1 MALPLMAIPGLLQ
14 AVGGLIQGI
23 FGGGA
28 RRKAQKELEGMVN
41 KYQPNSSI
49 MDYYNKALSKY
60 SSNPYTSQF
69 YQNQQNQIQRNLA
82 TGVSALQD
90 RRSALAGIGKS
101 VQIANDA
108 TARAGANAEQQ
119 QRQDLGILGAA
130 TGMKAGEDRRKFDM
144 KYNLLAQKAGQSA
157 STGNMG
163 YRNIFGGLSN
173 LANVNWGE
181 KKYHPSDIT
190 ASNKPKKNLNYIPS
204 DEQLIP

>member
-1 MALPLMAIPGLLQ
+1 MGLLFAAIPGILQ
-14 AVGGLIQGI
+14 AGGGLIQGI

-41 KYQPNSSI
+41 NYQPNASI

-144 KYNLLAQKAGQSA
+144 KYNLTAQKAGQSA
-157 STGNMG
+157 TTENMG
-163 YRNIFGGLSN
+163 YKNIFGGLSN
-173 LANVNWGE
+173 LSMILGNKE
-181 KKYHPSDIT
+181 KKPDPVNDPFPYGI
-190 ASNKPKKNLNYIPS
+190 
-204 DEQLIP
+204 

>member
-1 MALPLMAIPGLLQ
+1 MGLPFAAIPGILQ
-14 AVGGLIQGI
+14 AGGGLIQGI

-41 KYQPNSSI
+41 NYQPNASI

-119 QRQDLGILGAA
+119 QRQDLGVLGSA

-144 KYNLLAQKAGQSA
+144 LYNLKAMKAGQSA
-157 STGNMG
+157 TTENMG

-173 LANVNWGE
+173 LATMDWGE
-181 KKYHPSDIT
+181 KKYSPSDIT
-190 ASNKPKKNLNYIPS
+190 ASNKPKRNHSNIPQ
-204 DEQLIP
+204 DEQFIP

>member
-1 MALPLMAIPGLLQ
+1 MGLPFAAIPGILQ
-14 AVGGLIQGI
+14 AGGGLIQGI

-41 KYQPNSSI
+41 NYQPNASI

-108 TARAGANAEQQ
+108 TVRAGANVEQQ

-144 KYNLLAQKAGQSA
+144 KYNLTAQKAGQSA
-157 STGNMG
+157 TTENMG
-163 YRNIFGGLSN
+163 YKNIFGGLSN
-173 LANVNWGE
+173 LSMILGNKE
-181 KKYHPSDIT
+181 KKPDPVNDPFPYGI
-190 ASNKPKKNLNYIPS
+190 
-204 DEQLIP
+204 